1 MRVFLSGLL
10 SLVAGNFLALI
21 LNFIFAIILLQ
32 RLSAADYGLQSTLV
46 AFSAIAI
53 SFSDLGL
60 FDFSMRELA
69 RQPRDA
75 LRETFSSLLTLR
87 LLLACVVC
95 LVAFAIALLANSFRG
110 PQVVILLLALFT
122 LVLSFAPTAMI
133 EALLGAT
140 GRTQRIALLQG
151 IYSVGTVIAGVA
163 LLAAGADLTTLYL
176 AFAVLSAVVIVLY
189 LMEARRILPE
199 GFGLRWQPRAWSAA
213 LRQAL
218 PGGLGSACLTFC
230 LRFSTYLVYTFVSQ
244 EGAGYIGLSNQLY
257 QAMIVLIWSPFAI
270 SILPVLSRLHTQSE
284 ARLQWLSGRSVTWL
298 LAAVLPVTVGGVL
311 LAPELLDV
319 LKPGSGRIIAPTMQ
333 ILLWVLPLDI
343 LQGFLYRILLVLGWQ
358 RAYLQSAVTALVV
371 NIALCLTLIPAFGVQ
386 GAVAATVGSVAVV
399 VALCT
404 WRLRRWLFPN
414 LRRADAARLLIA
426 LGGMSF
432 AVLAAREWWFGWR
445 IALGGAV
452 YLALLFGSRLFT
464 RADWRES
471 RVLVQPERV

>member
-60 FDFSMRELA
+60 FDFSLRELA
-69 RQPRDA
+69 RQPREA
-75 LRETFSSLLTLR
+75 LRDTFSSLLTLR

-95 LVAFAIALLANSFRG
+95 LVAFAVALLANSFRG

-151 IYSVGTVIAGVA
+151 IYSVGTVIVGVA
-163 LLAAGADLTTLYL
+163 LLAAGADLTALYL
-176 AFAVLSAVVIVLY
+176 AFAILSTVVILLY
-189 LMEARRILPE
+189 LVEARRVLPE
-199 GFGLRWQPRAWSAA
+199 GFGLRWQPRKWSAA
-213 LRQAL
+213 LRQSL
-218 PGGLGSACLTFC
+218 PGGLGGACLTFC

-244 EGAGYIGLSNQLY
+244 AGAGYIGVSSQLY

-270 SILPVLSRLHTQSE
+270 SILPVLSRLHSQSE
-284 ARLQWLSGRSVTWL
+284 ARLKWLSGRSLTWL
-298 LAAVLPVTVGGVL
+298 LAAVLPLTVGGVL
-311 LAPELLDV
+311 LARELLDV
-319 LKPGSGRIIAPTMQ
+319 LKPGSGVIIAPTMQ

-358 RAYLQSAVTALVV
+358 RTYLQAAGAGVIV
-371 NIALCLTLIPAFGVQ
+371 NIALCIVLIPAFGVQ
-386 GAVAATVGSVAVV
+386 GAVAATVGSVAAI
-399 VALCT
+399 VALCA
-404 WRLRRWLFPN
+404 WRLRRWILPT
-414 LRRADAARLLIA
+414 LRFADSVRLLIA
-426 LGGMSF
+426 LGGMSL
-432 AVLAAREWWFGWR
+432 AVLSAREWWFGGR
-445 IALGGAV
+445 IAVGGVV

-464 RADWRES
+464 RADWRAT
-471 RVLVQPERV
+471 RALVQPESA